1 VVSPIIKPVR
11 GNLNDENTNYALISP
26 VGSVD
31 GDMDGEKSTILLS
44 STESQQK
51 KNGAQ
56 HTDVSFVGAAS
67 IENETETSEDGI
79 QAEETQCN
87 AACVAP
93 IENETAQKKRMEET
107 ESIDIEIVTVDPTSR
122 PAKQANERTSPMAV
136 VVDDTE
142 NNQNEPSNHC
152 FDVGEYVR
160 VVKRGHKNFGACGKI
175 QKRTKCYVFFLE
187 ESTKSTIKITP
198 KFLEDAS
205 SNNSVSTMTSP
216 IIISTRGSFNFNDH
230 EPNNALMSP
239 VRSADGDLDGENTDA
254 SFVESAS
261 IENETETSE
270 DGIKSE
276 ETHDSA
282 ACVAPMKN
290 ETAQEE
296 RTEETESIDIEIVTV
311 DPTSRPAKQANER
324 TSPMA
329 VVVDDTENNQNEPSN
344 HCFDVGEYVRVVKR
358 GHKNFGACGKI
369 QKRTKCYVFFL
380 EESTKSTIKITPK
393 FLEDASSNN
402 SVSTAST
409 VSTSYSDMNVKSAI
423 PLGGIDGVGACEGFP
438 GVGLPGAVS
447 SFGLSVEKIC
457 FSSNS
462 IKITNA
468 FSNIWGVGSYL
479 PPIEI
484 SLESNDPADLPL
496 KLPLDKVYELYY
508 AEVGDDKSGYS
519 SYTKSKKVTAHYVC
533 SENLREHEE
542 KLADF
547 GTLSP
552 SKVWARRKHYLS
564 PAMKLNKEFAV
575 KHISANDLNMIEDV
589 GTVGCGFIQ
598 EKYLEE
604 ILGNNAGAKRA
615 LGIQIRIFVPT
626 KGVFKGMLMRKRN
639 IGEPIQLNI
648 SLRKIAPSRSDG
660 ASNDGYIV
668 IKRVFPSS
676 DNFIIGR
683 KFLSPQDL
691 HKKRL
696 KSITDL
702 KGFKNKLASRESCKI
717 SKMHVRLLKGL
728 GVSAPSLKR
737 YSMEYKE
744 DPEKLCHTHLVGMAD
759 PTNKLPPNSIFVTG
773 MNGFELEELFV
784 TRSPCMEAKDGR
796 VIKVVR
802 TKPDEMENEDW
813 DFLQS
818 LTFGALIFGDPR
830 PGHCSLPELIA
841 GGDLDGD
848 LYFVF
853 WDEAILSE
861 IRPIPIDDDELVK
874 PSGAPVRE
882 KQYDPE
888 WFSKAQNF
896 ISQVPKLHICIDHLV
911 GLCYNESFKMED
923 IENPDAVGFA
933 RAYKQAL
940 DVKKYGDLIF
950 LPRHLWSAVPEKLH
964 KYLTEDAS
972 ASC

>member
-1 VVSPIIKPVR
+1 VR
-11 GNLNDENTNYALISP
+11 GFLNLNDENTNYALISP
-26 VGSVD
+26 IGSVD
-31 GDMDGEKSTILLS
+31 GNLDGEKSTILLS
-44 STESQQK
+44 SIESQQE
-51 KNGAQ
+51 KNGDQ

-67 IENETETSEDGI
+67 IENETETPEDGI
-79 QAEETQCN
+79 KAEETHDS

-93 IENETAQKKRMEET
+93 IENETAQEERMDET
-107 ESIDIEIVTVDPTSR
+107 KSIDIEIVTVDPASR
-122 PAKQANERTSPMAV
+122 PAKQANDSTSPMAV

-142 NNQNEPSNHC
+142 NNQTAPSNHC

-160 VVKRGHKNFGACGKI
+160 VVKG
-175 QKRTKCYVFFLE
+175 
-187 ESTKSTIKITP
+187 
-198 KFLEDAS
+198 
-205 SNNSVSTMTSP
+205 
-216 IIISTRGSFNFNDH
+216 
-230 EPNNALMSP
+230 
-239 VRSADGDLDGENTDA
+239 
-254 SFVESAS
+254 
-261 IENETETSE
+261 
-270 DGIKSE
+270 
-276 ETHDSA
+276 
-282 ACVAPMKN
+282 
-290 ETAQEE
+290 
-296 RTEETESIDIEIVTV
+296 
-311 DPTSRPAKQANER
+311 
-324 TSPMA
+324 
-329 VVVDDTENNQNEPSN
+329 
-344 HCFDVGEYVRVVKR
+344 

-409 VSTSYSDMNVKSAI
+409 VSTSYSDRNVKSAI
-423 PLGGIDGVGACEGFP
+423 SLGGIDGVGACEGFP

-457 FSSNS
+457 FSGNS
-462 IKITNA
+462 IKIANA
-468 FSNIWGVGSYL
+468 FSNIWDVGSYL

-484 SLESNDPADLPL
+484 SLELKDPADLPL

-533 SENLREHEE
+533 SESLREHEE

-575 KHISANDLNMIEDV
+575 KHISANDLTMIEDV

-598 EKYLEE
+598 DKYLEDL
-604 ILGNNAGAKRA
+604 LGNNAQAKRA

-648 SLRKIAPSRSDG
+648 SLRKVAPSRSDD

-668 IKRVFPSS
+668 IKSVFPSR

-683 KFLSPQDL
+683 KFSSPQDL

-696 KSITDL
+696 KPITDL
-702 KGFKNKLASRESCKI
+702 KGFKEKLASRESCKI

-728 GVSAPSLKR
+728 GVSTPSLNR
-737 YSMEYKE
+737 YCREYKE
-744 DPEKLCHTHLVGMAD
+744 NPEKLCHTHLVGMAD
-759 PTNKLPPNSIFVTG
+759 PTNNLPPNSIFVTG
-773 MNGFELEELFV
+773 MNGFELDELFV

-802 TKPDEMENEDW
+802 TKPDEMANDDW

-830 PGHCSLPELIA
+830 PGHRSLPELIA

-861 IRPIPIDDDELVK
+861 IRHIPIGDDELVK

-896 ISQVPKLHICIDHLV
+896 ISQVPKLHI
-911 GLCYNESFKMED
+911 
-923 IENPDAVGFA
+923 
-933 RAYKQAL
+933 AL
-940 DVKKYGDLIF
+940 TT
-950 LPRHLWSAVPEKLH
+950 W
-964 KYLTEDAS
+964 
-972 ASC
+972 

>member
-1 VVSPIIKPVR
+1 MR
-11 GNLNDENTNYALISP
+11 GFLNLNDENTNYALISP
-26 VGSVD
+26 IGSVD
-31 GDMDGEKSTILLS
+31 GNLDGEKSTILLS
-44 STESQQK
+44 SIESQQE
-51 KNGAQ
+51 KNGDQ

-67 IENETETSEDGI
+67 IENETETPEDGI
-79 QAEETQCN
+79 KAEETHDS

-93 IENETAQKKRMEET
+93 IENETAQEERMDET
-107 ESIDIEIVTVDPTSR
+107 KSIDIEIVTVDPASR
-122 PAKQANERTSPMAV
+122 PAKQANDSTSPMAV

-142 NNQNEPSNHC
+142 NNQTAPSNHC

-160 VVKRGHKNFGACGKI
+160 VVKGGHKNFGACGKI

-205 SNNSVSTMTSP
+205 SNKSLSTMTSP
-216 IIISTRGSFNFNDH
+216 IITSTRGSFNFNDH
-230 EPNNALMSP
+230 EPKYALISP
-239 VRSADGDLDGENTDA
+239 VRNVDKDMDGDNTDA
-254 SFVESAS
+254 SFVGAAS

-270 DGIKSE
+270 DGIK
-276 ETHDSA
+276 
-282 ACVAPMKN
+282 ACVAPIEN

-296 RTEETESIDIEIVTV
+296 RMDETKSIDIEIVTV
-311 DPTSRPAKQANER
+311 DPASRPAKQANDS

-329 VVVDDTENNQNEPSN
+329 VVVDDTENNQTAPSN
-344 HCFDVGEYVRVVKR
+344 HCFDVGEYVRVVKG

-409 VSTSYSDMNVKSAI
+409 VSTSYSDRNVKSAI
-423 PLGGIDGVGACEGFP
+423 SLGGIDGVGACEGFP

-457 FSSNS
+457 FSGNS

-468 FSNIWGVGSYL
+468 FSNIWDVGSYL

-484 SLESNDPADLPL
+484 SLELKDPADLPL

-533 SENLREHEE
+533 SESLREHEE

-575 KHISANDLNMIEDV
+575 KHISANDLTMIEDV

-598 EKYLEE
+598 DKYLEDL
-604 ILGNNAGAKRA
+604 LGNNAQAKRA

-648 SLRKIAPSRSDG
+648 SLRKVAPSRSDD

-668 IKRVFPSS
+668 IKSVFPSR

-683 KFLSPQDL
+683 KFSSPQDL

-696 KSITDL
+696 KPITDL
-702 KGFKNKLASRESCKI
+702 KGFKEKLASRESCKI

-728 GVSAPSLKR
+728 GVSTPSLNR
-737 YSMEYKE
+737 YCREYKE
-744 DPEKLCHTHLVGMAD
+744 NPEKLCHTHLVGMAD
-759 PTNKLPPNSIFVTG
+759 PTNNLPPNSIFVTG
-773 MNGFELEELFV
+773 MNGFELDELFV

-802 TKPDEMENEDW
+802 TKPDEMANDDW

-830 PGHCSLPELIA
+830 PGHRSLPEIIA

-861 IRPIPIDDDELVK
+861 IRHIPIGDDELVK

-911 GLCYNESFKMED
+911 GLCYNESFKVED
-923 IENPDAVGFA
+923 IEDQDAVGFA
-933 RAYKQAL
+933 RACKQAL
-940 DVKKYGDLIF
+940 DVKKHGDLIF
-950 LPRHLWSAVPEKLH
+950 LPRHLWSAVPDKLH

>member
-1 VVSPIIKPVR
+1 MR
-11 GNLNDENTNYALISP
+11 GFLNLNDENTNYALISP
-26 VGSVD
+26 IGSVD
-31 GDMDGEKSTILLS
+31 GNLDGEKSTILLS
-44 STESQQK
+44 SIESQQE
-51 KNGAQ
+51 KNGDQ

-67 IENETETSEDGI
+67 IENETETPEDGI
-79 QAEETQCN
+79 KAEETHDS

-93 IENETAQKKRMEET
+93 IENETAQEERMDET
-107 ESIDIEIVTVDPTSR
+107 KSIDIEIVTVDPASR
-122 PAKQANERTSPMAV
+122 PAKQANDSTSPMAV

-142 NNQNEPSNHC
+142 NNQTAPSNHC

-160 VVKRGHKNFGACGKI
+160 VVKG
-175 QKRTKCYVFFLE
+175 
-187 ESTKSTIKITP
+187 
-198 KFLEDAS
+198 
-205 SNNSVSTMTSP
+205 
-216 IIISTRGSFNFNDH
+216 
-230 EPNNALMSP
+230 
-239 VRSADGDLDGENTDA
+239 
-254 SFVESAS
+254 
-261 IENETETSE
+261 
-270 DGIKSE
+270 
-276 ETHDSA
+276 
-282 ACVAPMKN
+282 
-290 ETAQEE
+290 
-296 RTEETESIDIEIVTV
+296 
-311 DPTSRPAKQANER
+311 
-324 TSPMA
+324 
-329 VVVDDTENNQNEPSN
+329 
-344 HCFDVGEYVRVVKR
+344 

-409 VSTSYSDMNVKSAI
+409 VSTSYSDRNVKSAI
-423 PLGGIDGVGACEGFP
+423 SLGGIDGVGACEGFP

-457 FSSNS
+457 FSGNS
-462 IKITNA
+462 IKIANA
-468 FSNIWGVGSYL
+468 FSNIWDVGSYL

-484 SLESNDPADLPL
+484 SLELKDPADLPL

-533 SENLREHEE
+533 SESLREHEE

-575 KHISANDLNMIEDV
+575 KHISANDLTMIEDV

-598 EKYLEE
+598 DKYLEDL
-604 ILGNNAGAKRA
+604 LGNNAQAKRA

-648 SLRKIAPSRSDG
+648 SLRKVAPSRSDD

-668 IKRVFPSS
+668 IKSVFPSR

-683 KFLSPQDL
+683 KFSSPQDL

-696 KSITDL
+696 KPITDL
-702 KGFKNKLASRESCKI
+702 KGFKEKLASRESCKI

-728 GVSAPSLKR
+728 GVSTPSLNR
-737 YSMEYKE
+737 YCREYKE
-744 DPEKLCHTHLVGMAD
+744 NPEKLCHTHLVGMAD
-759 PTNKLPPNSIFVTG
+759 PTNNLPPNSIFVTG
-773 MNGFELEELFV
+773 MNGFELDELFV

-802 TKPDEMENEDW
+802 TKPDEMANDDW

-830 PGHCSLPELIA
+830 PGHRSLPELIA

-861 IRPIPIDDDELVK
+861 IRHIPIGDDELVK

-896 ISQVPKLHICIDHLV
+896 ISQVPKLHI
-911 GLCYNESFKMED
+911 
-923 IENPDAVGFA
+923 
-933 RAYKQAL
+933 AL
-940 DVKKYGDLIF
+940 TT
-950 LPRHLWSAVPEKLH
+950 W
-964 KYLTEDAS
+964 
-972 ASC
+972 